1 MFLVKSITAAL
12 HIGAEVRHGAPS
24 YAVGYGEEH
33 WPTVPASA
41 VATPLSSVVVAE
53 GDPRGRVHQPV

>member
-24 YAVGYGEEH
+24 HAVGYGEEH
-33 WPTVPASA
+33 
-41 VATPLSSVVVAE
+41 
-53 GDPRGRVHQPV
+53 